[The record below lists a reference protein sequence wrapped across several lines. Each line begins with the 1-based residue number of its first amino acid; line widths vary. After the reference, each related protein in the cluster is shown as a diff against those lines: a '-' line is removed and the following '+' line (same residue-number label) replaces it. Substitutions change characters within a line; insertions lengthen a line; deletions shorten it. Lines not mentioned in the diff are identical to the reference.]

1 MNYFLYLC
9 IVRTD
14 LQIAKKKGG
23 GSPPDPKCRVKISV
37 L

>member
-14 LQIAKKKGG
+14 LQIAKKEE
-23 GSPPDPKCRVKISV
+23 VEALQTLSV
-37 L
+37 G